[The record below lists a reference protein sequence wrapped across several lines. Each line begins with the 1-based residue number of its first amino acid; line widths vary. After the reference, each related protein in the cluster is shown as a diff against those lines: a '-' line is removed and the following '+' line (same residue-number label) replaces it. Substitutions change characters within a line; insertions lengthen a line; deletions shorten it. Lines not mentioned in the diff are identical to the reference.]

1 MCEPIRS
8 ALHPENNKKNTDS
21 DGGVMSFLSRIALT
35 VVTLLSLSGCSIIY
49 MQMGWVVYDLTD
61 RHVTPYT
68 MSIDDV
74 DVACATTQGLQ
85 PLVMAFTRV
94 TSTDDLAGLMMN
106 MMAGACAEEEAI
118 EESLTY
124 IRAFKN
130 QNINEAKDSRI
141 REKRE
146 FAIAATRQYR
156 AYQHMVDEFGEP
168 GEKCPSLNYDEGV
181 YWALGNLAGL
191 QSVLNDLKA
200 QSVVNVPKDIAM
212 KSVRGLQCLDND
224 EYWGLPLA
232 AQAGLWILMP
242 DTAPEGTDPWV
253 ELEAAARGATESGVR
268 LAHAVEIIV
277 ADGGGHTDRVK
288 DAIRRHAA
296 SLKTNPSHRDYRL
309 LDVVASRQIRAVSDR
324 MWTEATGSRTP
335 VGEFGTF
342 WDDVD
347 ESAAPVMDINDLLD

>member
-1 MCEPIRS
+1 MS
-8 ALHPENNKKNTDS
+8 LENNKKNTDS
-21 DGGVMSFLSRIALT
+21 DGGVMSFLSRALLT
-35 VVTLLSLSGCSIIY
+35 AMTLFTLSGCSIIY

-68 MSIDDV
+68 MTIDDV
-74 DVACATTQGLQ
+74 GVACATTQGLQ
-85 PLVMAFTRV
+85 PLINAFTRV
-94 TSTDDLAGLMMN
+94 TSTDDLANLMMN
-106 MMAGACAEEEAI
+106 MMAGSCAEEAAI
-118 EESLTY
+118 EESLAY

-130 QNINEAKDSRI
+130 QNINEAKDARI

-146 FAIAATRQYR
+146 YAIAATRQYR

-168 GEKCPSLNYDEGV
+168 GEKCPSLNHDEGV
-181 YWALGNLAGL
+181 YWTLGNLAGL

-212 KSVRGLQCLDND
+212 KAVRGLQCLDNE
-224 EYWGLPLA
+224 EYWGVPDA
-232 AQAGLWILMP
+232 AQAGLYILMP
-242 DTAPEGTDPWV
+242 DTAPEGVDPWV
-253 ELEAAARGATESGVR
+253 ELETASRTATENGVR
-268 LAHAVEIIV
+268 LAHAVEILV

-324 MWTEATGSRTP
+324 MWTDATGSRTP

-347 ESAAPVMDINDLLD
+347 ESAAPVMDIDDLLD

>member
-1 MCEPIRS
+1 
-8 ALHPENNKKNTDS
+8 
-21 DGGVMSFLSRIALT
+21 MSFLSRVLITAM
-35 VVTLLSLSGCSIIY
+35 TLFTLSGCSIIY

-68 MSIDDV
+68 MTIDDV
-74 DVACATTQGLQ
+74 GVACSTTQGLQ
-85 PLVMAFTRV
+85 PLINAFTRV
-94 TSTDDLAGLMMN
+94 TSTDDLANLMMN
-106 MMAGACAEEEAI
+106 MMAGSCAEEAAV
-118 EESLTY
+118 EESLAY

-130 QNINEAKDSRI
+130 QNINEAKDARV
-141 REKRE
+141 REKRQY
-146 FAIAATRQYR
+146 AIAATRQYR

-168 GEKCPSLNYDEGV
+168 GEKCPRLNHDEGV
-181 YWALGNLAGL
+181 YRTLGNLAGL

-212 KSVRGLQCLDND
+212 KAVRGLQCLDNE
-224 EYWGLPLA
+224 EYWGVPA
-232 AQAGLWILMP
+232 AASAGLKILMP
-242 DTAPEGTDPWV
+242 DSSDTSATDPWV
-253 ELEAAARGATESGVR
+253 ELETASRTATENGVR
-268 LAHAVEIIV
+268 LAHAVEILV

-288 DAIRRHAA
+288 EAIRRHAA

-324 MWTEATGSRTP
+324 MWTDATGSRTP

-347 ESAAPVMDINDLLD
+347 ESAAPVMDIDDLLD